1 MRVRVDR
8 ETLAPVGVPEYLG
21 GDKMM
26 DDFCIDE
33 DAGAAY
39 VTAHREN
46 TIDRMCLEP
55 DRDAERE
62 NGRQSVRSRPRWT
75 VEWCVGTCCGRSGTP
90 GFLYDRRGHDGA
102 TA

>member
-8 ETLAPVGVPEYLG
+8 ETLAAVGLPEYLG

-46 TIDRMCLEP
+46 TIERMCLEP

-62 NGRQSVRSRPRWT
+62 NVARSPFDEDL
-75 VEWCVGTCCGRSGTP
+75 V
-90 GFLYDRRGHDGA
+90 
-102 TA
+102 